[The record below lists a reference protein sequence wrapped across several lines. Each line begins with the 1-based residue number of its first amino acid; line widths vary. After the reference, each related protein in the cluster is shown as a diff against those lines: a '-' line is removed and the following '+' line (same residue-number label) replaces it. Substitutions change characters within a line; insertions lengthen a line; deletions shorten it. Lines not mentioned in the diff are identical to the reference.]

1 MTSLLWKDTKTH
13 VSELK
18 KRVPCDYAV
27 DFDLKDVA
35 AEDGYITTDKK
46 SVQYYVRIAE
56 ISKFKESESLIL
68 KKKTGLKS
76 IIRVLEVM
84 DIDPLPISEFR
95 KGKHKLSEVETF
107 DTGDRILIK
116 LEEKPSY
123 LETLDQKVK
132 DVVADAKKVGFDIPL
147 SVAEKV
153 SKHKKEM
160 KPAVYKKFL
169 ERIMAEL
176 ARNGIDP
183 HEAVGIIAAQS
194 IGEPGTQM
202 TMRTFH
208 FAGVREMNVTLG
220 LPRLIEIVDAR
231 RIPSTPSMTI
241 YLKPEFEKEQDIVL
255 NVVKKLENTTVIDVA
270 DIITDVG
277 EMTLSIVPDMPKM
290 NDRLVEN
297 SDIMDALEKVKGI
310 SVISDEKDNRI
321 TVKPTQ
327 ESFKKLYQVQEQLKV
342 LTIKGIPGI
351 KRAIARIDNL
361 TEAWTVYTQG
371 SNLREVLEL
380 DEVDASKT
388 YTNDIIEVASVLGI
402 EAAKNAIFLESQRTL
417 AEQGLEV
424 DQRHL
429 MLVADMMTFGGSVRA
444 VGRTGISGRKSSVL
458 ARAAFEITTK
468 HLLRAG
474 YLGEVD
480 PLTGVAENIIVG
492 QPITLGTGAVNLVY
506 KGLKK

>member
-1 MTSLLWKDTKTH
+1 MSSLLWKDTKTH

-18 KRVPCDYAV
+18 RRVPCDYAV
-27 DFDLKDVA
+27 DFDLKDIA
-35 AEDGYITTDKK
+35 ADDGYITTDKK
-46 SVQYYVRIAE
+46 HFQYYVRIAD
-56 ISKFKESESLIL
+56 ISGYKESESQVV

-76 IIRVLEVM
+76 ILRITEVM
-84 DIDPLPISEFR
+84 DIDSLPVSEFK
-95 KGKHKLSEVETF
+95 KGKQKLQEIDTF
-107 DTGDRILIK
+107 DTGDRILVK
-116 LEEKPSY
+116 LEEKPGY
-123 LETLDQKVK
+123 METLDKEIKAVL
-132 DVVADAKKVGFDIPL
+132 DDAKKLGYDIPL
-147 SVAEKV
+147 SVAEKAI
-153 SKHKKEM
+153 KYKKEM

-169 ERIMAEL
+169 ERIKQEL
-176 ARNGIDP
+176 TRNSIDA

-241 YLKPEFEKEQDIVL
+241 YLKPEFEKEQDTVL

-277 EMTLSIVPDMPKM
+277 EMTLSIVPDKAKM
-290 NDRLVEN
+290 KDRLVEN
-297 SDIMDALEKVKGI
+297 SDIMDALEKVKGV

-342 LTIKGIPGI
+342 MTIKGIPGI
-351 KRAIARIDNL
+351 KRAIARIDNA

-380 DEVDASKT
+380 DEVDSSRT
-388 YTNDIIEVASVLGI
+388 YTNDIIEVATVLGI

-429 MLVADMMTFGGSVRA
+429 MLVADMMTFGGTVRA

>member
-1 MTSLLWKDTKTH
+1 MNSLLWKDTKTRA
-13 VSELK
+13 SQLRK
-18 KRVPCDYAV
+18 KSPCDYAV
-27 DFDLKDVA
+27 DFDLKGISAD
-35 AEDGYITTDKK
+35 DGYITTDKENF
-46 SVQYYVRIAE
+46 QFYVRFTG
-56 ISKFKESESLIL
+56 ISKYKEAEGQIQ
-68 KKKTGLKS
+68 KKKSGLKH
-76 IIRVLEVM
+76 IIHITEVV
-84 DIDPLPISEFR
+84 DIDPLPVSEFK
-95 KGKHKLSEVETF
+95 KGKQKLKEVENF
-107 DTGDRILIK
+107 DTGERQLVK

-123 LETLDQKVK
+123 METLDKAVK
-132 DVVADAKKVGFDIPL
+132 DVLEDAKKAGFELPL
-147 SVAEKV
+147 SVAEKA
-153 SKHKKEM
+153 SKYKQKM
-160 KPAVYKKFL
+160 KPKVYKRFL
-169 ERIMAEL
+169 EKIKEDL
-176 ARNGIDP
+176 QRNSIDP

-241 YLKPEFEKEQDIVL
+241 YLREEFEKDRDKVMG
-255 NVVKKLENTTVIDVA
+255 VVKKLENTTIIDVA
-270 DIITDVG
+270 DIITDTG
-277 EMTLSIVPDMPKM
+277 EMNLSIVPDARKLA
-290 NDRLVEN
+290 DRLVEKG
-297 SDIMDALEKVKGI
+297 DILNALERVKGI
-310 SVISDEKDNRI
+310 SVISGQKEANI
-321 TVKPTQ
+321 MIKPTQ
-327 ESFKKLYQVQEQLKV
+327 ESFKKLYQVQEQLKS
-342 LTIKGIPGI
+342 LTIKGISGI
-351 KRAIARIDNL
+351 KRAIARIDNR
-361 TEAWTVYTQG
+361 TETWTVYTQG
-371 SNLREVLEL
+371 SNLKEVLDL
-380 DEVDASKT
+380 DEVEPKRT
-388 YTNDIIEVASVLGI
+388 YTNDIIEVANVLGI

-417 AEQGLEV
+417 SEQGLEV

>member
-13 VSELK
+13 ASQIK
-18 KRVPCDYAV
+18 KKVPCDYAV
-27 DFDLKDVA
+27 DFDLKGLDT
-35 AEDGYITTDKK
+35 EDGYITTDKLNF
-46 SVQYYVRIAE
+46 QYYVRFTGID
-56 ISKFKESESLIL
+56 KYKDSEGVLE
-68 KKKTGLKS
+68 KKKTGLKHV
-76 IIRVLEVM
+76 IHITDLV
-84 DIDPLPISEFR
+84 DIDPLPVTEFK
-95 KGKHKLSEVETF
+95 KGKQKLKEVENF
-107 DTGDRILIK
+107 DTGDRQLIK
-116 LEEKPSY
+116 LEEKPGY
-123 LETLDQKVK
+123 MDTLSEDIK
-132 DVVADAKKVGFDIPL
+132 DVLEDAKKSGFEMPL
-147 SVAEKV
+147 SVAEKTA
-153 SKHKKEM
+153 KYKKEM
-160 KPAVYKKFL
+160 KPKVYKRFL
-169 ERIMAEL
+169 EKIKEDL

-241 YLKPEFEKEQDIVL
+241 YLKEEYEKDRDIVMD
-255 NVVKKLENTTVIDVA
+255 VVKKLENTTIIDVA
-270 DIITDVG
+270 DIITDTG
-277 EMTLSIVPDMPKM
+277 EMTLSIVPAEKKM
-290 NDRLVEN
+290 KDRLVDN
-297 SDIMDALEKVKGI
+297 SDIMSALEKVKGV
-310 SVISDEKDNRI
+310 SVISGEKDNRI
-321 TVKPTQ
+321 IVKPTQ
-327 ESFKKLYQVQEQLKV
+327 ESFKKLYQVQEQLKS
-342 LTIKGIPGI
+342 LTIKGIQGI
-351 KRAIARIDNL
+351 KRAIARVDNK
-361 TEAWTVYTQG
+361 TDAWTVYTQG
-371 SNLREVLEL
+371 SNLKEVLDL
-380 DEVDASKT
+380 DEVEPSRT
-388 YTNDIIEVASVLGI
+388 YTNDIIEVANVLGI

-417 AEQGLEV
+417 SEQGLEV

-492 QPITLGTGAVNLVY
+492 QPITLGTGAVNLIY